1 MIAACP
7 EDLNRLFTDRFNT
20 VDVRGMVELYETG
33 ATIVF
38 PPGVTVNG
46 TDSIHQTLERVIEGS
61 PLIRSQLRPTI
72 LAGDLALTSVEWSM
86 SISDAGGRTEIISSV
101 SVEVA
106 RRQPC

>member
-1 MIAACP
+1 MTAACP

-20 VDVRGMVELYETG
+20 GDVRGVVELYETGATIVFPPG

-46 TDSIHQTLERVIEGS
+46 TDSIRQALERVIEES

-72 LAGDLALTSVEWSM
+72 LAGDLALTSV
-86 SISDAGGRTEIISSV
+86 DGR
-101 SVEVA
+101 
-106 RRQPC
+106 